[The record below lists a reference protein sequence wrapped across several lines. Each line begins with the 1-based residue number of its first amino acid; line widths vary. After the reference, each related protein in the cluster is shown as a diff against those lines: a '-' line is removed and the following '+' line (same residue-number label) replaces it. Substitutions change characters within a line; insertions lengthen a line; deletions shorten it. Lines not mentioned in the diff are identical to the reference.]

1 MEKPKKKTGR
11 PTGYS
16 VERGEKICELIA
28 QGKSEAEISKMDG
41 MPSVCTIWNWKC
53 KYPEFLS
60 LSARARARSAALFR
74 EKALK
79 IAEEMNNFADE
90 VQSSHR
96 RAVENDENK
105 PQYDDN
111 GNKIKTP
118 KLDIPQG
125 WVEAKK
131 IAIQELNRE
140 AGIRDD
146 ANYGERRKVAVTGA
160 DGGAVKIEQKIE
172 LTTAQKLVLDK
183 VLDEEF

>member
-1 MEKPKKKTGR
+1 MEEPKKKIGR

-28 QGKSEAEISKMDG
+28 QGKSEAEISKIDG
-41 MPSVCTIWNWKC
+41 MPSVGTMWNWKC
-53 KYPEFLS
+53 KYPEFLE

-79 IAEEMNNFADE
+79 IAEEMNSFADE
-90 VQSSHR
+90 VERSHR
-96 RAVENDENK
+96 NAVEKDADD
-105 PQYDDN
+105 PQYDEN
-111 GNKIKTP
+111 GNRVKTP

-140 AGIRDD
+140 AGLRDD

-160 DGGAVKIEQKIE
+160 DGGAVKIEQTIE

>member
-1 MEKPKKKTGR
+1 MEKPKKRTGR
-11 PTGYS
+11 PTGYT
-16 VERGEKICELIA
+16 VERGQQICELIA
-28 QGKSEAEISKMDG
+28 QGKSEIEISKMEG
-41 MPSVCTIWNWKC
+41 MPSVSTIWHWKC

-60 LSARARARSAALFR
+60 LSVRARARSASLFR

-79 IAEEMNNFADE
+79 IAEEMNSFADE
-90 VQSSHR
+90 VERSHR
-96 RAVENDENK
+96 NAVEKDENSPK
-105 PQYDDN
+105 YDEN
-111 GNKIKTP
+111 GNRIKTP

-140 AGIRDD
+140 AGLRDD

-160 DGGAVKIEQKIE
+160 DGGSVKIEQTIE

-183 VLDEEF
+183 VLDEKY